1 MAVSLP
7 MARYEIPDRLVVAI
21 GGNAIHP
28 GEIRGTVSQQRDIAA
43 QTGAALLPLMQRK
56 NRLVITH
63 GNGPVVGKILMRQAL
78 SRRRVAPMT
87 LDICVAH
94 SQGGIAY
101 LLMQAL
107 ENTLRKSGDP
117 RHVVCLLTQVEVDSS
132 DPAFRNPTK
141 PIGFEFDAED
151 ARAVE
156 AEFGWAMRE
165 EQSGRYRH
173 VVASPEPKHIADVS
187 LIETVAETG
196 AIIIAGGGG
205 GIPVERAEDGTR
217 RGLEAVIDK
226 DLMSAYLANKLG
238 YDTLVLLTEA
248 PAVAV
253 EFGRPGERWLDT
265 VRAAELRRLQAKG
278 HFPPGSMGPKVEA
291 ALRFVEGGGKRA
303 IIGQLFQVMD
313 VLEGNAGTHVVPG

>member
-1 MAVSLP
+1 
-7 MARYEIPDRLVVAI
+7 
-21 GGNAIHP
+21 
-28 GEIRGTVSQQRDIAA
+28 
-43 QTGAALLPLMQRK
+43 
-56 NRLVITH
+56 
-63 GNGPVVGKILMRQAL
+63 
-78 SRRRVAPMT
+78 MT

-132 DPAFRNPTK
+132 DPAFQNPTK

-265 VRAAELRRLQAKG
+265 VSAAELRRLQAEG

-313 VLEGNAGTHVVPG
+313 ALEGNAGTHVVPG